1 MGFIY
6 YQLYPFITKNKYNG
20 INSLQFTSHPE
31 HLHHLVP
38 EVVDHFDGDAAVLG
52 FVEGTAGVAVEGGLV
67 RRCDL
72 RPAQFRLASTEPNP
86 SLFAQRVEDAL
97 MSGIDLL
104 GLERAIA
111 GAIVEA
117 IGQ

>member
-20 INSLQFTSHPE
+20 INSLQFTSNSE
-31 HLHHLVP
+31 HLHHLIP

-52 FVEGTAGVAVEGGLV
+52 FVEGTACVAVEGGLV
-67 RRCDL
+67 RRRDL
-72 RPAQFRLASTEPNP
+72 RPAQFRLASTKPDP
-86 SLFAQRVEDAL
+86 RLFAQRVEDAL

-104 GLERAIA
+104 GLKRAIA
-111 GAIVEA
+111 GAIVET

>member
-6 YQLYPFITKNKYNG
+6 YRLYPFITKNKYNW
-20 INSLQFTSHPE
+20 INSLQFASHSE

-38 EVVDHFDGDAAVLG
+38 EVVDHFDSDAAVLG
-52 FVEGTAGVAVEGGLV
+52 FVEGTAGVAVEDGLV
-67 RRCDL
+67 RRRDL
-72 RPAQFRLASTEPNP
+72 RLAQFRLASTEPNP
-86 SLFAQRVEDAL
+86 SLFAQRVEYAL

-104 GLERAIA
+104 GLKRAVA
-111 GAIVEA
+111 GAIVET